1 MTIPTQLQMHTAK
14 ARRMRRIAKSWGVV
28 VELTTR
34 SFAPLRG
41 SSRLRGVPLLL
52 LCLAAGGA
60 GAQQMVGE
68 ADGEVMRIHVLEKR
82 PFTEAG
88 RWELSVFGLTQVNP
102 KFTVHAGLSA
112 ELAYH
117 LRENLAAQLGASF
130 FPLAVQSTLSE
141 ELLTK
146 ASEAPA
152 TAEAFLLQGDV
163 VAGLELMPV
172 YGKLNVFDGKILR
185 LGMYLN
191 AGLGVAKTRLQLRPS
206 TDLLTGRTFGDTGF
220 RPMASLGLGVRLF
233 VNDQFTI
240 RLELRDLAYSGY
252 VSEVN
257 GCSATDANAIVQ
269 AYAIGGSPVVGGGC
283 NVKAFGTPGKDGT
296 GTLNASA
303 AYDLLKNPT
312 AEVINNIAFQGG
324 VSWLF

>member
-1 MTIPTQLQMHTAK
+1 MIRLKNQ
-14 ARRMRRIAKSWGVV
+14 KS
-28 VELTTR
+28 
-34 SFAPLRG
+34 PLRPL
-41 SSRLRGVPLLL
+41 RLCGATWLLL
-52 LCLAAGGA
+52 WVAARSA
-60 GAQQMVGE
+60 GAQELVGLP
-68 ADGEVMRIHVLEKR
+68 DGDVMRVHVLEKR

-88 RWELSVFGLTQVNP
+88 RWELSFFGMTQVNP
-102 KFTVHAGLSA
+102 KFTVHAGVSA

-117 LRENLAAQLGASF
+117 IRENLAAQLGASF
-130 FPLAVQSTLSE
+130 FPIAQQSTLSE

-185 LGMYLN
+185 LGMYFN
-191 AGLGVAKTRLQLRPS
+191 AGLGVAKTRLQLRAS
-206 TDLLTGRTFGDTGF
+206 TDPTTGRTFGDTGI
-220 RPMASLGLGVRLF
+220 RPMASLGTGLRVFVTERLT
-233 VNDQFTI
+233 V

-252 VSEVN
+252 VSRVN
-257 GCSATDANAIVQ
+257 GCSAGDTQAIQ
-269 AYAIGGSPVVGGGC
+269 AAYALDKTPTGLGSGCDVAAFGSPGSG
-283 NVKAFGTPGKDGT
+283 GT
-296 GTLNASA
+296 GKLNASA
-303 AYDLLKNPT
+303 AYDLLKNPS

>member
-1 MTIPTQLQMHTAK
+1 M
-14 ARRMRRIAKSWGVV
+14 
-28 VELTTR
+28 TTR
-34 SFAPLRG
+34 QKGNFSPL
-41 SSRLRGVPLLL
+41 LLL

-68 ADGEVMRIHVLEKR
+68 PDGEVMRIHVIEKR

-88 RWELSVFGLTQVNP
+88 RWELSFFGLTQVNP
-102 KFTVHAGLSA
+102 KFTVHAGVSA

-146 ASEAPA
+146 ASEAPES
-152 TAEAFLLQGDV
+152 AEAFLLQGDV
-163 VAGLELMPV
+163 VAGLELMPI

-206 TDLLTGRTFGDTGF
+206 TDPTTGRTFGNTGF
-220 RPMASLGLGVRLF
+220 RPMASLGIGLRAF
-233 VNDQFTI
+233 VTEQFTV

-252 VSEVN
+252 VSQVN
-257 GCSATDANAIVQ
+257 GCSLGDVQRIETAEAQDPPTTAT
-269 AYAIGGSPVVGGGC
+269 GLSGGC
-283 NVKAFGTPGKDGT
+283 DQRAFGSAGAIAK
-296 GTLNASA
+296 LNAA
-303 AYDLLKNPT
+303 GAKDLLAKPS